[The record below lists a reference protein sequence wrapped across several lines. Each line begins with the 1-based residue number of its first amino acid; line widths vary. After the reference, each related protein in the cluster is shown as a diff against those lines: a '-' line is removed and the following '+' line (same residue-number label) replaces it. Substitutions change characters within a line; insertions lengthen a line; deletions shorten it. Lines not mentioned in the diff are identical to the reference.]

1 MYIWKRIAS
10 LRYTVLHDII
20 RCYMAHSR
28 GFVSFFILRPIE
40 ELHRK
45 TPKRLLFAKQKNSQL
60 ENLYVFILTCADTS
74 GSYSKRFQLVYL
86 IGHTQG
92 ERIFWTKKR
101 REMKRNHVGW
111 SMLHLLLLFLQ
122 IRMSFGFYLAINF
135 AFIRFVYLH
144 RESIN
149 FLPVSLAA
157 CWYFTLTI
165 SMHRKLLQRIHR
177 KRTFCMAAIIS
188 ENQHS
193 QRLST
198 LKSFGKMYKFS
209 STPERSKN
217 KKTSK
222 YFRNWFK

>member
-1 MYIWKRIAS
+1 
-10 LRYTVLHDII
+10 
-20 RCYMAHSR
+20 
-28 GFVSFFILRPIE
+28 
-40 ELHRK
+40 
-45 TPKRLLFAKQKNSQL
+45 
-60 ENLYVFILTCADTS
+60 
-74 GSYSKRFQLVYL
+74 
-86 IGHTQG
+86 
-92 ERIFWTKKR
+92 
-101 REMKRNHVGW
+101 MKRNHVGW

-198 LKSFGKMYKFS
+198 LKSFRKMYKFS

-217 KKTSK
+217 QKNVEVFSK
-222 YFRNWFK
+222 LI